1 MAQAGANNV
10 RIIMATHNGATF
22 LSAQLQSFLDQDHSD
37 WSLAV
42 GDDGS
47 RDETVEILSQFSDEH
62 SGRKVTIH
70 EGPRRGSAANFLT
83 QTVQAAQRGDWIAF
97 SDQDDVWMPH
107 KISRAVWHIQTAA
120 DPDAVVAYAGRTV
133 LTDPT
138 LAPQG
143 LSRQYRR
150 PPGFRNALIQNV
162 MAGNTVVLNPPAAQ
176 LVANSAAA
184 AVTAEIP
191 FHDWWVYLL
200 VSGAGGKIILD
211 DEPVLFYRQH
221 DQNALGHHGGV
232 AGHLAR
238 ARLLANGTYSGWIDA
253 NLKALTHCADML
265 TPLAQAQLDAFCKLR
280 QHPRARARVQG
291 FRDLGLYRQTR
302 LEDCI
307 AQILVRTKR
316 L

>member
-1 MAQAGANNV
+1 MAQLIANHV
-10 RIIMATHNGATF
+10 RIILATYNGAPF
-22 LSAQLQSFLDQDHSD
+22 LGAQLQSFLDQDHSD

-47 RDETVEILSQFSDEH
+47 QDETAEILSRFSDEH
-62 SGRKVTIH
+62 PGRDVTIRQ
-70 EGPRRGSAANFLT
+70 GPRLGSAANFLT
-83 QTVQAAQRGDWIAF
+83 QTMQAARGGDWIAF

-107 KISRAVWHIQTAA
+107 KISRAVRRIQATT
-120 DPDAVVAYAGRTV
+120 DPDAIAAYAGRTV

-162 MAGNTVVLNPPAAQ
+162 MAGNTIVLNPPAAQ
-176 LVANSAAA
+176 LVAKSARA
-184 AVTAEIP
+184 AVAAGIP

-200 VSGAGGKIILD
+200 ISGSGGTIILD

-221 DQNALGHHGGV
+221 DQNALGHHGGLF
-232 AGHLAR
+232 GHLVR
-238 ARLLANGTYSGWIDA
+238 ARLLANGTYSDWIDA
-253 NLKALTHCADML
+253 NLRGLTQCAHML
-265 TPLAQAQLDAFCKLR
+265 TPLAQTQVQTFCEFR
-280 QHPRARARVQG
+280 QFRHAKARMQG
-291 FRDLGLYRQTR
+291 LRDLGLYRQNR

-307 AQILVRTKR
+307 TQLLVRIKR